1 MAPTTAGAACTS
13 CSAAPS
19 WAAGITVSIRRW
31 LTAAPTTSARG
42 GSSRRCRSISMRRRS
57 PAGSASRIPI
67 WRRLSPTSATMPA
80 VRWAR
85 MSALSRPR
93 CDGMKTPERPPA
105 RDQSPPLRL
114 ELLHILHQP
123 LHALDR
129 HGVVDRSAHAADGAV
144 AFELHHAARLRPF
157 QEFAVELGVRE
168 CERDIH
174 ARAVGLAHRVLEKGA
189 GVEE

>member
-1 MAPTTAGAACTS
+1 MAATTAGAACTS

-85 MSALSRPR
+85 MSALS
-93 CDGMKTPERPPA
+93 ERPPA
-105 RDQSPPLRL
+105 PDQSPPLRL
-114 ELLHILHQP
+114 ELLHVLHQP
-123 LHALDR
+123 LHTLDR
-129 HGVVDRSAHAADGAV
+129 HGVVDRGAHAADGAV
-144 AFELHHAARLRPF
+144 AFELHHTARFGAF
-157 QEFAVELGVRE
+157 QKLAVELGVRE
-168 CERDIH
+168 GEGNVH
-174 ARAVGLAHRVLEKGA
+174 ARAVGFAHGVLEEFA
-189 GVEE
+189 RV